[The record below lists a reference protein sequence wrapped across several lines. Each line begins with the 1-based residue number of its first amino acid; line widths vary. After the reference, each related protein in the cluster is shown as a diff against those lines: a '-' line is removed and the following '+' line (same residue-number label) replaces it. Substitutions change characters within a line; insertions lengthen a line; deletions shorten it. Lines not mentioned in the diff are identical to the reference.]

1 LLEGAFTASSS
12 LFGRI
17 TARMAPPVSPLGI
30 SLANLAVLQQQ
41 QRPQSVPQPAVPA
54 DANTASD
61 TTRGQQSPPNRA
73 GRGRLVD
80 ILA

>member
-1 LLEGAFTASSS
+1 
-12 LFGRI
+12 
-17 TARMAPPVSPLGI
+17 MAQPVSPLGI

-41 QRPQSVPQPAVPA
+41 QRPPSVPAPATQA
-54 DANTASD
+54 DGNAVSD
-61 TTRGQQSPPNRA
+61 AARGQQTPPNRT